1 MFPAP
6 AGMNRSPRRDSP
18 RDPATNSCPQ
28 GTNLHRKQSGHVVVG
43 PTPLRKVA
51 GERHPATTCDDGYT
65 KENKGKSMERNDEP
79 RLAVLIDADNTA
91 PKWAEA
97 IFEEIATLGEA
108 NVRRI
113 YGDFSGPHLRG
124 WEKKLAGL
132 AVVPHQQFA
141 YTKGKN
147 SSDIALVIEAMDL
160 MHTGRFDGFVLVS
173 SDSDFARL
181 ASRLREQGLQV
192 YGIGKTNTPEAFR
205 KACKRFIFVENLLG
219 DAEDSRQNESVGE
232 TSGAKESTTPSVPGA
247 PAQQAP
253 PAAPSKAEA
262 VETVQKQPPTKAVP
276 LIRAAMRSH
285 DDDWVPLSV
294 IGSHVRA
301 ANPEFDPRTYGC
313 AKLVDLMEKTG
324 QFQVKR
330 NEVPVRARMKRLQ

>member
-1 MFPAP
+1 
-6 AGMNRSPRRDSP
+6 
-18 RDPATNSCPQ
+18 
-28 GTNLHRKQSGHVVVG
+28 
-43 PTPLRKVA
+43 
-51 GERHPATTCDDGYT
+51 
-65 KENKGKSMERNDEP
+65 MERNDEP
-79 RLAVLIDADNTA
+79 RLAVLIDADNTT

-108 NVRRI
+108 SVRRI
-113 YGDFSGPHLRG
+113 YGDFSGPHLRS

-132 AVVPHQQFA
+132 ALIPHQQFA

-147 SSDIALVIEAMDL
+147 SSDIALVIDAMDL

-192 YGIGKTNTPEAFR
+192 FGIGRTNTPEAFR

-219 DAEDSRQNESVGE
+219 DGEALRETEEPVRPEPTGSKPEGKAPIAQTRQGATPGE
-232 TSGAKESTTPSVPGA
+232 
-247 PAQQAP
+247 
-253 PAAPSKAEA
+253 APSAARDKPETL
-262 VETVQKQPPTKAVP
+262 ETVRKQPATKAVP
-276 LIRAAMRSH
+276 LVIAAMRAH

-313 AKLVDLMEKTG
+313 AKLVDLLEKTG
-324 QFQVKR
+324 QFEVKR
-330 NEVPVRARMKRLQ
+330 NEVPVRARRKRLQ